1 MNAPTHAEGERPVPI
16 RALLLASILP
26 TLALAQEAPP
36 APRPVE
42 WKGTVGAGLILTGGN
57 SESTTVN
64 GAAAAS
70 RETFG
75 WISSLKA
82 DATYGKSRPA
92 AGGAQVVSA
101 YKGGGL
107 LRLDRKF
114 GDTWTVYAMAGVTFD
129 HVASIEYRSA
139 YELGVSAQWVEE
151 KVGDWTRL
159 MLRTDL
165 GFQYGHE
172 SRWDYYGPTP
182 GALPGVEV
190 VAPRLGLAFR
200 YGFSKDSFFTEDAE
214 YLPTLTS
221 GGRWLAK
228 TVSKISSR
236 LVGAVAVGAS
246 YTLTYDSDPVAGKKG
261 TDTTLAAMVDVGF

>member
-1 MNAPTHAEGERPVPI
+1 MTI
-16 RALLLASILP
+16 RALLLASLLP
-26 TLALAQEAPP
+26 ALAQAQEAPP
-36 APRPVE
+36 AAPPAAPVAKPVE
-42 WKGTVGAGLILTGGN
+42 WKGTVGAGLIIANGN

-64 GAAAAS
+64 GGVAAS

-92 AGGAQVVSA
+92 TGGPQAVSA

-114 GDTWTVYAMAGVTFD
+114 GETWTVYAMAGGTFD

-139 YELGVSAQWVEE
+139 YELGVSAQWIEE

-159 MLRTDL
+159 ALRTDL

-172 SRWDYYGPTP
+172 SRWDYYGPAP

-200 YGFSKDSFFTEDAE
+200 YGFSKDSFFTEEAE

-221 GGRWLAK
+221 GGRWLGK

-236 LVGAVAVGAS
+236 LVGAVAIGAS
-246 YTLTYDSDPVAGKKG
+246 YTLTYDSDPVPGKKSA
-261 TDTTLAAMVDVGF
+261 DSTLTAMVEVGF